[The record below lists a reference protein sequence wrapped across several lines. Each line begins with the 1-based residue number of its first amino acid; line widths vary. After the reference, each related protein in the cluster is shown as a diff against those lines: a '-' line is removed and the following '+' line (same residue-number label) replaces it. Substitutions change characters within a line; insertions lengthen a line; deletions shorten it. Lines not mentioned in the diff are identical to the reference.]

1 MNGSEEKIQVK
12 DVVPLVWNILNSR
25 SGNFE
30 YGDVMEQESFSFKKM
45 EEVLQED
52 VDWHNNGNE
61 VLTYD
66 NDGIDVVIS
75 NDRHLRIAFNLAASL
90 GVKRPT
96 WYIKLRDNLI

>member
-1 MNGSEEKIQVK
+1 
-12 DVVPLVWNILNSR
+12 
-25 SGNFE
+25 
-30 YGDVMEQESFSFKKM
+30 MEQESFSFKKM

-61 VLTYD
+61 VLTYN

-96 WYIKLRDNLI
+96 WYIKLRDNLNRQNSNALSALKTAPAAPSINSIQVKN